1 MLSVSPTV
9 LHDSEKDRLQ
19 PDELL
24 PDGAVWLRDQPVSG
38 MCDTDDTS
46 PNAAR
51 LIYHLDGGLKASPRT
66 RSLRKDYNLKQW
78 NDNMA
83 DI

>member
-1 MLSVSPTV
+1 MLSVSLTV
-9 LHDSEKDRLQ
+9 LHDSEKDHLQ

-46 PNAAR
+46 PDAAR
-51 LIYHLDGGLKASPRT
+51 LIYHLDGSLKASPRT
-66 RSLRKDYNLKQW
+66 RSLRKDSNLKQ
-78 NDNMA
+78 
-83 DI
+83 